1 MTLVVDSTFVP
12 PLDAVY
18 QPLNVH
24 PVRVGVGNVPYVESY
39 VTLLLA
45 VDTLPPF
52 ALNVTVYV
60 FASHCAYRV
69 CAEVIDTFV
78 DPETAVP
85 PLDAVY
91 HPLNVYPVRVGVG
104 KSPYVE
110 SYVTLLFAGDTL
122 PLFASNVTV

>member
-1 MTLVVDSTFVP
+1 MDPEIAVP
-12 PLDAVY
+12 PLDAVNH
-18 QPLNVH
+18 PLNVY

-52 ALNVTVYV
+52 ALNVTVND
-60 FASHCAYRV
+60 FAVHCAYRV

-78 DPETAVP
+78 DPEIAVP
-85 PLDAVY
+85 PLAEVN

-110 SYVTLLFAGDTL
+110 SYVTLLLAGVTL
-122 PLFASNVTV
+122 PLFALNVTV